1 MNILNEFN
9 SFFNNIYTYRLPIIL
24 TLVLVGSLLLL
35 ILQSY
40 LRLYTDF
47 KRLIMFIIFSIFF
60 IEITLLDKLLIN
72 NEIQISD
79 IMFILLQ
86 YIILVIVIEVIRFL
100 EFVISKRSGIE
111 VCKNEE
117 GRYSYGLSDIDVKH
131 IADNRYLVKD
141 LKEFV
146 SHCKSEEAECKLIS
160 KQEFKNIEH
169 GEKNN
174 FKIISKVK
182 YAFFD

>member
-1 MNILNEFN
+1 MNIINEFN
-9 SFFNNIYTYRLPIIL
+9 SFFNNLYFYRLPIIL
-24 TLVLVGSLLLL
+24 TLVLVVSLLLL
-35 ILQSY
+35 IIQAS
-40 LRLYTDF
+40 LRLETDF
-47 KRLIMFIIFSIFF
+47 KRLIMFIILIIFL
-60 IEITLLDKLLIN
+60 IENILIIKLLIN
-72 NEIQISD
+72 NKIQISD
-79 IMFILLQ
+79 IMFGLLQ

-111 VCKNEE
+111 ICKNEE
-117 GRYSYGLSDIDVKH
+117 GRYRYGLSDIDVKR

-146 SHCKSEEAECKLIS
+146 LHCKSEEAECKLIS
-160 KQEFKNIEH
+160 KQEFKNVEH

>member
-1 MNILNEFN
+1 MNIINEFN
-9 SFFNNIYTYRLPIIL
+9 SFFNNIYSYRLPIIL
-24 TLVLVGSLLLL
+24 TLVLVVSLLFL
-35 ILQSY
+35 ILQAS
-40 LRLYTDF
+40 LRLETDF
-47 KRLIMFIIFSIFF
+47 KETTIIFISTIFII
-60 IEITLLDKLLIN
+60 EILLIDKLLIN

-79 IMFILLQ
+79 IMFGLLQ
-86 YIILVIVIEVIRFL
+86 YIILVIVMEFIRFL

-111 VCKNEE
+111 ICKNEE
-117 GRYSYGLSDIDVKH
+117 GRYRYGLSDIDVKC

-169 GEKNN
+169 GEKIN

-182 YAFFD
+182 YAFFN

>member
-86 YIILVIVIEVIRFL
+86 YIILVIVIE
-100 EFVISKRSGIE
+100 
-111 VCKNEE
+111 
-117 GRYSYGLSDIDVKH
+117 
-131 IADNRYLVKD
+131 
-141 LKEFV
+141 
-146 SHCKSEEAECKLIS
+146 
-160 KQEFKNIEH
+160 
-169 GEKNN
+169 
-174 FKIISKVK
+174 
-182 YAFFD
+182 

>member
-1 MNILNEFN
+1 MNIINEFN

-86 YIILVIVIEVIRFL
+86 YIILVIVIEGIRFL
-100 EFVISKRSGIE
+100 EFFISKRCIKHIYKVKDGM
-111 VCKNEE
+111 
-117 GRYSYGLSDIDVKH
+117 YSYGLFH
-131 IADNRYLVKD
+131 IEIEATSDNRYITKD
-141 LKEFV
+141 IKTIVL
-146 SHCKSEEAECKLIS
+146 HCKNGEAECKLIS
-160 KQEFKNIEH
+160 KQEFENIEY
-169 GEKNN
+169 GEKIN